1 MRLKRILVPTDFSP
15 ISLSAFDD
23 AVKLALQTDLE
34 LYHLHVV
41 DSQDQVDTA
50 RKKMQRIS
58 TEVKEEHGVKVNNL
72 VRVGEFM
79 KSIGD
84 LTYEID
90 ADLVI
95 MGTHGIKGMQWL
107 TGSNALK
114 ILSKS
119 RAPILISQKSRNKE
133 IQHIVVP
140 LDYRV
145 ETRQKLDMAIKI
157 AAAYKAR
164 IHLLV
169 QRESDS
175 LLVDKMNKMIKQV
188 TTYIVDHKV
197 EYTLNYEDKE
207 ISSNR
212 LLDFAHRVG
221 ADLIAIINY
230 QEEVYTELFGVSR
243 EQGLITNKYN
253 IPVLCVNARQTSN
266 IITAY

>member
-23 AVKLALQTDLE
+23 AVKLALQADIE

-41 DSQDQVDTA
+41 DSQKLVE
-50 RKKMQRIS
+50 RGRMQLQAIS
-58 TEVKEEHGVKVNNL
+58 DKVHEEHKLKVKNL

-95 MGTHGIKGMQWL
+95 MGTHGLKGMQWL
-107 TGSNALK
+107 TGSNAMK

-119 RAPILISQKSRNKE
+119 RAPILISQKSSNKAL
-133 IQHIVVP
+133 QHIVVP

-169 QRESDS
+169 QRELDS
-175 LLVDKMNKMIKQV
+175 LLVEKMNKMIKQV
-188 TTYIVDHKV
+188 TAYILDHKV
-197 EYTLNYEDKE
+197 EYTLNYEDKA

-253 IPVLCVNARQTSN
+253 IPVLCVNAKQTSN
-266 IITAY
+266 IVTSY

>member
-1 MRLKRILVPTDFSP
+1 MRLERILVPTDFTP
-15 ISLSAFDD
+15 ISLSALDD
-23 AVKLALQTDLE
+23 AVKLATQTDLE

-41 DSQDQVDTA
+41 DSNKEVDKA
-50 RKKMQRIS
+50 RAKLQRIS
-58 TEVKEEHGVKVNNL
+58 DKIQKEHDVKICNL

-79 KSIGD
+79 KSISD

-90 ADLVI
+90 ADLVV
-95 MGTHGIKGMQWL
+95 MGTHGIKGLQWI

-119 RAPILISQKSRNKE
+119 RAPILISQKSREKE
-133 IQHIVVP
+133 MQQIVVP

-157 AAAYKAR
+157 ASAYNAR
-164 IHLLV
+164 LHLLV
-169 QRESDS
+169 QRESDA
-175 LLVDKMNKMIKQV
+175 LLVEKMNRMIKQV
-188 TTYIVDHKV
+188 TTYIVDHNV
-197 EYTLNYEDKE
+197 EYTLNYEENE

-212 LLDFAHRVG
+212 LLDFADRVG

-230 QEEVYTELFGVSR
+230 QEEVYTELFGKSR
-243 EQGLITNKYN
+243 EQELITNKYN
-253 IPVLCVNARQTSN
+253 IPVLCVNAKQTSK